1 MSTIRD
7 LYHLQLV
14 DSERDEKHGRLDS
27 VVARLGESEELIQ
40 AREAVAEAQEQVHGL
55 RAQVRAL
62 ELEVASVNAK
72 LKQNQD
78 RLYSGKVRNPKELT
92 GLQDEAFSLRHR
104 RSELEDEQLELMIEV
119 EEADAELSERQA
131 RLAQIETSWRQDQA
145 GLEVE
150 REELE
155 QRLAALDAE
164 REQRRAGIGFGDLD
178 LYDDLR
184 GRYGGLAV
192 VRVKRG
198 TCQTC
203 GCTDIP
209 TSVAR
214 AVERGEGPHF
224 CPVCNRIMYGG

>member
-1 MSTIRD
+1 MSAIRE
-7 LYHLQLV
+7 LYQLQII
-14 DSERDEKHGRLDS
+14 DSEWNERRGRLDY
-27 VVARLGESEELIQ
+27 VVGRLGESEELIQ
-40 AREAVAEAQEQVHGL
+40 AREAVTEAQEEVHQL
-55 RAQVRAL
+55 RARMRQL
-62 ELEVASVNAK
+62 DIEVASVNDK

-92 GLQDEAFSLRHR
+92 SLQDEAFALRRH
-104 RSELEDEQLELMIEV
+104 RSELEDEQLELMIEI

-131 RLAQIETSWRQDQA
+131 RLAQIEATWREDQA
-145 GLEVE
+145 GLEAEQGV
-150 REELE
+150 LE

-164 REQRRAGIGFGDLD
+164 RDQRRAGIGDRNLD

-184 GRYGGLAV
+184 RRYGGLAV
-192 VRVKRG
+192 VRIKRG